1 MLPLK
6 GFYKRSMYDYFC
18 DGVLAYSSMIITL
31 VLCTTILLR
40 AQEKK
45 EKGTIRIDLA
55 YHQQNEDLPILKTSA
70 KTKPGKKFEPVEG
83 ADINLFFNEET
94 AQGFIGRVTTNNHG
108 VASLSLP
115 AKFKSSWDSLLNLKF
130 IATVTDNEHFDD
142 EMVEIEVAKARIDLT
157 LEEVDSVRVIRA
169 KILSFQD
176 SSWVGL
182 PETEMRLVV
191 RRLLS
196 DLSAGEEAYYTTDET
211 GEVSIDFDLAIPG
224 DANGNIIIGAKIEDH
239 EVFGNQAT
247 TKVIKW
253 GLPLA
258 PDNSFAKRTLWAT
271 RDKTPIWL
279 LIFPNL
285 MIAGVWGTIFYLIY
299 LVIRIIKLGK
309 AEKRV

>member
-1 MLPLK
+1 M
-6 GFYKRSMYDYFC
+6 KRFR
-18 DGVLAYSSMIITL
+18 YSSMIITL
-31 VLCTTILLR
+31 FLCTMGIPLR

-45 EKGTIRIDLA
+45 EKSTIRIDLT
-55 YHQQNEDLPILKTSA
+55 YHQQNEDLPILRTSA

-83 ADINLFFNEET
+83 VDINLFFNEET

-115 AKFKSSWDSLLNLKF
+115 ARLKSTWDSLLNLKF
-130 IATVTDNEHFDD
+130 IATATDNEHFDD
-142 EMVEIEVAKARIDLT
+142 GVVEIEVVKARIDLA

-169 KILSFQD
+169 KVLSFGD
-176 SSWVGL
+176 SSWVGI
-182 PETEMRLVV
+182 PETEIKLVI

-196 DLSAGEEAYYTTDET
+196 DLSAGEEEFYTTDET
-211 GEVSIDFDLAIPG
+211 GEASTEFNLAIPG

-239 EVFGNQAT
+239 DLFGNQAT

-258 PDNSFAKRTLWAT
+258 PDNSFAKRTLWST

-285 MIAGVWGTIFYLIY
+285 MIAGVWSTIFYLIY

-309 AEKRV
+309 ADKSV